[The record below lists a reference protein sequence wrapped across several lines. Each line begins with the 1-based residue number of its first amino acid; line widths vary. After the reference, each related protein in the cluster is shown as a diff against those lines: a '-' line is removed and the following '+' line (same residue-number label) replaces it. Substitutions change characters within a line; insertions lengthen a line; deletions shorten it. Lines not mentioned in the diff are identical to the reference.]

1 MPAARAGLARRVEAA
16 DPYEGAPALGA
27 LVLKQPCELTE
38 RGIRHGFRQMT
49 VSHHALGVQVFHA
62 QDLVLIREHGR
73 DLMEG
78 IGPGISDFR
87 MDPGDPLPLFQIP
100 AARFLAPACTFPAG
114 EPTLL
119 PRKLALIFLEVARIS
134 DLAAVRERRKRL
146 DAEVDSDFPVGRGR
160 VLGWHVGAEKGGEVA
175 AGYVQGDRDRH
186 ETPLERSGYL
196 SPDSP
201 ELRQRDMVAVD
212 DLAAVGAVGL
222 PAVPARLELGEAR
235 LTALAHASEEVLV
248 GAVEVADGL
257 LERHGVRL
265 REPGGLRVALPRRE
279 HSGELR
285 PRDRLARLRISGLLD
300 VESAV
305 VHETAA
311 TERPRDLI
319 ALRRIRVDS
328 VFEPAFHRLDLL
340 LSLYVL
346 PYLRE
351 GHPSHGRHEVA
362 VRPERGN
369 AAFQPRELRTQVVAR
384 PTLDALDRPVD
395 AQLGIDRQEQVH
407 MVWHDLHLDDL
418 ETELVGDFPSDLL
431 EALVDSVHEDGPA
444 VLRAE
449 DHVVAAGEN
458 YVAVALVLHGIDI
471 IQY

>member
-78 IGPGISDFR
+78 IGPGISDLR

-114 EPTLL
+114 EPALFPREL
-119 PRKLALIFLEVARIS
+119 PFVPFKASRIL
-134 DLAAVRERRKRL
+134 DFRAVRERRKRL

-175 AGYVQGDRDRH
+175 AGRVQGDRDRH
-186 ETPLERSGYL
+186 ETPLGRSGYL

-257 LERHGVRL
+257 LERHGVHL
-265 REPGGLRVALPRRE
+265 REPGGIGVALPRRD
-279 HSGELR
+279 HLDQIIGGDTL
-285 PRDRLARLRISGLLD
+285 PGLAVGGLLD
-300 VESAV
+300 IEGAV
-305 VHETAA
+305 VNEAAA
-311 TERPRDLI
+311 TERPRDL
-319 ALRRIRVDS
+319 
-328 VFEPAFHRLDLL
+328 
-340 LSLYVL
+340 
-346 PYLRE
+346 
-351 GHPSHGRHEVA
+351 
-362 VRPERGN
+362 
-369 AAFQPRELRTQVVAR
+369 
-384 PTLDALDRPVD
+384 
-395 AQLGIDRQEQVH
+395 
-407 MVWHDLHLDDL
+407 
-418 ETELVGDFPSDLL
+418 
-431 EALVDSVHEDGPA
+431 
-444 VLRAE
+444 
-449 DHVVAAGEN
+449 
-458 YVAVALVLHGIDI
+458 VAL
-471 IQY
+471 

>member
-1 MPAARAGLARRVEAA
+1 M
-16 DPYEGAPALGA
+16 
-27 LVLKQPCELTE
+27 
-38 RGIRHGFRQMT
+38 
-49 VSHHALGVQVFHA
+49 
-62 QDLVLIREHGR
+62 
-73 DLMEG
+73 
-78 IGPGISDFR
+78 
-87 MDPGDPLPLFQIP
+87 
-100 AARFLAPACTFPAG
+100 
-114 EPTLL
+114 
-119 PRKLALIFLEVARIS
+119 
-134 DLAAVRERRKRL
+134 
-146 DAEVDSDFPVGRGR
+146 
-160 VLGWHVGAEKGGEVA
+160 
-175 AGYVQGDRDRH
+175 
-186 ETPLERSGYL
+186 
-196 SPDSP
+196 
-201 ELRQRDMVAVD
+201 
-212 DLAAVGAVGL
+212 
-222 PAVPARLELGEAR
+222 
-235 LTALAHASEEVLV
+235 
-248 GAVEVADGL
+248 
-257 LERHGVRL
+257 
-265 REPGGLRVALPRRE
+265 
-279 HSGELR
+279 
-285 PRDRLARLRISGLLD
+285 
-300 VESAV
+300 
-305 VHETAA
+305 
-311 TERPRDLI
+311 
-319 ALRRIRVDS
+319 RRIRVDS

>member
-1 MPAARAGLARRVEAA
+1 MPRGTFRVGEDAFPLRQYVSRRVDVAVVVRTARGAVPRPHRQRQGVEPVPAGRAGLARRVEAA
-16 DPYEGAPALGA
+16 DLDKGAPTLGA
-27 LVLKQPCELTE
+27 LVLEQPCELAE
-38 RGIRHGFRQMT
+38 RGVRHGFRQMM
-49 VSHHALGVQVFHA
+49 VLHHALGIQVLHA
-62 QDLVLIREHGR
+62 QDLVLVREHGR

-78 IGPGISDFR
+78 IGSGIGDLR
-87 MDPGDPLPLFQIP
+87 VNPGDPLPLLQVP
-100 AARFLAPACTFPAG
+100 AARLLAPACALPAG
-114 EPTLL
+114 KPALL
-119 PRKLALIFLEVARIS
+119 PRELALVFLEVARIS

-146 DAEVDSDFPVGRGR
+146 DAEVDSDLPVGRGR
-160 VLGWHVGAEKGGEVA
+160 VLGWHVGAEEGGEVA
-175 AGYVQGDRDRH
+175 AGCVQGDRDRH
-186 ETPLERSGYL
+186 ETPLGRSGYL

-285 PRDRLARLRISGLLD
+285 PRDRLDRLRISGLLD

-328 VFEPAFHRLDLL
+328 VFESAFHRLDLL

-346 PYLRE
+346 PYLRK
-351 GHPSHGRHEVA
+351 GHPSHSRNEVA
-362 VRPERGN
+362 VRPERGD
-369 AAFQPRELRTQVVAR
+369 AAFQPRELRT
-384 PTLDALDRPVD
+384 
-395 AQLGIDRQEQVH
+395 
-407 MVWHDLHLDDL
+407 
-418 ETELVGDFPSDLL
+418 
-431 EALVDSVHEDGPA
+431 
-444 VLRAE
+444 
-449 DHVVAAGEN
+449 
-458 YVAVALVLHGIDI
+458 
-471 IQY
+471 

>member
-1 MPAARAGLARRVEAA
+1 MPRGTFRVGEDALPLRQYIPCRVDVAVVVRTARRAVPYPHRQRQGVEPVPAGRTGLARRVEPA
-16 DPYEGAPALGA
+16 DLDEGAPALGA
-27 LVLKQPCELTE
+27 LVLKQPREFTE
-38 RGIRHGFRQMT
+38 RGIRHGFRQMM
-49 VSHHALGVQVFHA
+49 VSHHALRIQVLHT
-62 QDLVLIREHGR
+62 QDLVLVREHGS
-73 DLMEG
+73 DLVQG
-78 IGPGISDFR
+78 IGPGIGDLR
-87 MDPGDPLPLFQIP
+87 MDPGNPLPLLQVP
-100 AARFLAPACTFPAG
+100 VARLLVPACTFPAG

-160 VLGWHVGAEKGGEVA
+160 VLGRHVGAEKGGEVA
-175 AGYVQGDRDRH
+175 TGCVQGDRDRH

-300 VESAV
+300 VEGAV

-311 TERPRDLI
+311 TKRPRDLL
-319 ALRRIRVDS
+319 ALACVRVDS
-328 VFEPAFHRLDLL
+328 VFEPALHRLDLL
-340 LSLYVL
+340 LVLDVL
-346 PYLRE
+346 P
-351 GHPSHGRHEVA
+351 
-362 VRPERGN
+362 
-369 AAFQPRELRTQVVAR
+369 
-384 PTLDALDRPVD
+384 
-395 AQLGIDRQEQVH
+395 
-407 MVWHDLHLDDL
+407 
-418 ETELVGDFPSDLL
+418 
-431 EALVDSVHEDGPA
+431 
-444 VLRAE
+444 
-449 DHVVAAGEN
+449 
-458 YVAVALVLHGIDI
+458 
-471 IQY
+471 